1 MASIIKLKR
10 STSAAAKPSGSSLAA
25 GELAVNLA
33 DLKIYSSTNGIDIIQ
48 LSENALGNTNSY
60 IATKVN
66 TTTFNSA
73 LANTNSYIASVQ
85 SDVDAN
91 EATERAALANTN
103 SYIASVQSDVDANE
117 ATERA
122 ALANTNSYI
131 ASVSLTGQQNLANTN
146 ARIDSITTSF
156 TLSGDSGTDTF
167 TTGGTLNFTGTA
179 NEITTAVTNDTVTFS
194 LPDNVTIGQDLTVTE
209 DLAVSGNTTITGNL
223 IVNGTTTTVT
233 SSTVSVND
241 SLLKLG
247 ANNSADSVDLG
258 WYGEYVASGTK
269 YAGVFR
275 DASAT
280 DDPFIFWKDL
290 TSEPTTT
297 ANFGSGSL
305 ATVEA
310 VIDGGTY

>member
-33 DLKIYSSTNGIDIIQ
+33 DLKIYSSTNGTDIIQ

-66 TTTFNSA
+66 TTTFNS
-73 LANTNSYIASVQ
+73 
-85 SDVDAN
+85 
-91 EATERAALANTN
+91 ALANTN

>member
-66 TTTFNSA
+66 TTTFNS
-73 LANTNSYIASVQ
+73 
-85 SDVDAN
+85 
-91 EATERAALANTN
+91 ALANTN